1 MRLPISLTI
10 LCVGLLLV
18 SSFVPGCAGMN
29 LRSVREDR
37 LLHTDAPTTGGLVVR
52 TSNGSVSIER
62 DPARADVEIAA
73 TVTAS
78 APTEVE
84 AQARLKQIQVVVAKT
99 TAQGLEISVQFPD
112 ERRSNEGCSFVI
124 KVPSANGVNVDTG
137 NGSVVLKSLDG
148 NAIVRTSNGGVSVS
162 DQGGTVDIDTSNG
175 EIKVEG
181 AGAAIHAVTSNGGIT
196 IVDSMARVEADT
208 SNGEVSLRVKD
219 ATAGF
224 TISTSN
230 GGVTLS
236 LPRLMNGTVRGTTS
250 NGRLLTQALVS
261 TNPIRLT
268 DNTRDG
274 GRFELVIGAGGS
286 ESTLDTSNGN
296 ITLDLHD

>member
-1 MRLPISLTI
+1 MRVSLSLI
-10 LCVGLLLV
+10 VVCVGLLLV
-18 SSFVPGCAGMN
+18 GSFVPGCAGMN
-29 LRSVREDR
+29 LRTAREDR
-37 LLHTDAPTTGGLVVR
+37 TLHTDAPTAGGLVVR
-52 TSNGSVSIER
+52 TSNGSVSIEK

-73 TVTAS
+73 TVTA
-78 APTEVE
+78 AALTEAE

-124 KVPSANGVNVDTG
+124 RVPSANGVNVDTG
-137 NGSVVLKSLDG
+137 NGSVSLKSLDG
-148 NAIVRTSNGGVSVS
+148 DAVVHTSNGGVSVA
-162 DQGGTVDIDTSNG
+162 DQGGTVQIDTSNG
-175 EIKVEG
+175 EIKVER
-181 AGAAIHAVTSNGGIT
+181 AAAAIRAVTSNGNIT
-196 IVDSMARVEADT
+196 IVDSMGKVDAGT

-250 NGRLLTQALVS
+250 NGRLLAQALSS

-274 GRFELVIGAGGS
+274 GDFELVIGTGGA
-286 ESTLDTSNGN
+286 ESSLDTSNGN